1 VAGVPQTA
9 PDMAAASKPPLPE
22 YAGEHRRFFSSRAW
36 RRFARQPVAV
46 VAGVILLILFVGGL
60 LVHQF
65 TPAEAQINLSDQWR
79 NHPPMLSG
87 WHLFG
92 TTNVGKDVLLMTLY
106 GLHTSE
112 QTALAATLFATVLGV
127 AIGSIAGYRGGMFDV
142 LMMRLADLIGIIP
155 IIVVF
160 LVVYAYFVPVTAWK
174 ASVALACFL
183 WIPVARVVRAEISS
197 LRGQEF
203 VQAAL
208 SLGASDRRIFARH
221 LLPNGAGTIIV
232 AATTLLGQVFL
243 LEALLEFLGL
253 GVSIAIQP
261 TLGNLIGD
269 GYRGVLALGE
279 GWWTWAFP
287 AGVLLL
293 ILVCVNLVGDG
304 IADALRPPKHR

>member
-1 VAGVPQTA
+1 VSGLPLA
-9 PDMAAASKPPLPE
+9 PDAAKPPLPQ
-22 YAGEHRRFFSSRAW
+22 YAGERRRFFAGRAW
-36 RRFARQPVAV
+36 RRFARQPVAMA
-46 VAGVILLILFVGGL
+46 AGIVLLVLFVGGA

-65 TPAEAQINLSDQWR
+65 VPVARINLSDEWR
-79 NHPPMLSG
+79 NHPPVLSG

-92 TTNVGKDVLLMTLY
+92 TDNAGQDILLRTLY

-142 LMMRLADLIGIIP
+142 LMMRLADLIGIFP
-155 IIVVF
+155 LIVVF
-160 LVVYAYFVPVTAWK
+160 LVVYAHFVPVTAWK
-174 ASVALACFL
+174 ASIALACFL

-221 LLPNGAGTIIV
+221 LLPNGAGSIIV
-232 AATTLLGQVFL
+232 AATTLLGQVFI
-243 LEALLEFLGL
+243 LEATLEFFGL
-253 GVSIAIQP
+253 GVSTATEP

-269 GYRGVLALGE
+269 GQRGVIALGM

-287 AGVLLL
+287 AAVLLL

-304 IADALRPPKHR
+304 IAEALRPPRQR